1 MDDATSTIFTQFYN
15 DNKTIVIKTILA
27 QFILS
32 LCESIYIPIIVGT
45 IIREINDTEK
55 TRGNMIKL
63 ITTFI
68 IIKMVYVLSNS
79 FNTSLSA
86 DLYKWLVRDITNKII
101 SKYYIDNEEQ
111 KVGEVVNR
119 IYVVINTIQ
128 EIIMMLCTIFLPK
141 SIVLIFNVLNI
152 FRRSKELGSFLCV
165 MISVQLV
172 IVSRT
177 LNSCDEMSLTSIT
190 KKDEVYDYI
199 EEIILNLP
207 NIRGMIDKTDKYTM
221 IGSTLDEKLSL
232 SYQSISA
239 NNDCI
244 QKNQRYGM
252 MVNTTMFCVF
262 IYLLYSMYVKN
273 TINNENMVTNILL
286 TVGLFENINDV
297 VYQMPNFLDKV
308 TLMKS
313 NDNFLKKLTIPSSST
328 INSRNLKLDN
338 YDISVENMSF
348 QYDTD
353 PPTIILDNLNFKIEY
368 GSTVC
373 IKGPSGRGKST
384 LMKLLYGIIKP
395 TSGQITIGGHNID
408 EFNSRQ
414 YICYICQ
421 NYTTMF
427 KESILYNIILGD
439 DDIKLQDVINLIEK
453 YDLLM
458 IFENL
463 IKDDKYGFLSD
474 KSVVGKLSGGQIQII
489 YLLKMVFNKTC
500 KIVLLDESM
509 SAIDSVV
516 VNKIKQLIKDLKK
529 TFIIITHDN
538 SFDDICNQLIQM

>member
-1 MDDATSTIFTQFYN
+1 MDNTTSNIFNQFYN
-15 DNKTIVIKTILA
+15 DNKTIVIKTIFA

-45 IIREINDTEK
+45 IIREISDTEK
-55 TRGNMIKL
+55 TRSNMIKL
-63 ITTFI
+63 ISTFI
-68 IIKMVYVLSNS
+68 LIKLFYVLSNS
-79 FNTSLSA
+79 FNTHLSA
-86 DLYKWLVRDITNKII
+86 DLYKWLVKDITTKII

-141 SIVLIFNVLNI
+141 SIVLICNVLNI
-152 FRRSKELGSFLCV
+152 FRKSKELGTFLCV
-165 MISVQLV
+165 MISIQLF
-172 IVSRT
+172 IVKQS
-177 LNSCDEMSLTSIT
+177 LNSCDEISLNSIT
-190 KKDEVYDYI
+190 KKDDVYNYI

-207 NIRGMIDKTDKYTM
+207 NIRGMIDKTDKYTI
-221 IGSTLDEKLSL
+221 IGNNLDEKLAM
-232 SYQSISA
+232 SYDTISA
-239 NNDCI
+239 NNKCI
-244 QKNQRYGM
+244 QQNQKYGM

-262 IYLLYSMYVKN
+262 IYLLYSMYTKN
-273 TINNENMVTNILL
+273 TINSENMVTNILL

-297 VYQMPNFLDKV
+297 VYQMPNFLDKL

-313 NDNFLKKLTIPSSST
+313 NDEFLKKLTISSSSV
-328 INSRNLKLDN
+328 NSRNLKLDN
-338 YDISVENMSF
+338 YDIYVKNMSF

-353 PPTIILDNLNFKIEY
+353 PPTIIIDNLNFKIEY

-395 TSGQITIGGHNID
+395 TSGEITIGGHNID

-439 DDIKLQDVINLIEK
+439 DDINLEDVINLIEK

-463 IKDDKYGFLSD
+463 IKDDKYGFLTD

-489 YLLKMVFNKTC
+489 YLLKMVFNSTC

-509 SAIDSVV
+509 SAIDKVIV
-516 VNKIKQLIKDLKK
+516 DKIKQIIKDLKK
-529 TFIIITHDN
+529 TFVLITHDDK
-538 SFDDICNQLIQM
+538 FDDICSQIIQM

>member
-1 MDDATSTIFTQFYN
+1 MDNTTSNIFNQFYN
-15 DNKTIVIKTILA
+15 DNKTIVIKTIFA

-45 IIREINDTEK
+45 IIREISDTEK
-55 TRGNMIKL
+55 TRSNMIKL
-63 ITTFI
+63 ISTFI
-68 IIKMVYVLSNS
+68 LIKLFYVLSNS
-79 FNTSLSA
+79 FNTHLSA
-86 DLYKWLVRDITNKII
+86 DLYKWLVRDITTKII

-141 SIVLIFNVLNI
+141 SIVLICNVLNI
-152 FRRSKELGSFLCV
+152 FRKSKELGTFLCV
-165 MISVQLV
+165 MISIQLF
-172 IVSRT
+172 IVKQS
-177 LNSCDEMSLTSIT
+177 LNSCDEISLNSIT
-190 KKDEVYDYI
+190 KKDDVYNYI

-207 NIRGMIDKTDKYTM
+207 NIRGMIDKTDKYTI
-221 IGSTLDEKLSL
+221 IGNNLDEKLAM
-232 SYQSISA
+232 SYDTISA
-239 NNDCI
+239 NNKCI
-244 QKNQRYGM
+244 QQNQKYGM

-262 IYLLYSMYVKN
+262 IYLLYSMYTKN
-273 TINNENMVTNILL
+273 TINSENMVTNILL

-297 VYQMPNFLDKV
+297 VYQMPNFLDKL

-313 NDNFLKKLTIPSSST
+313 NDEFLKKLTISSSSV
-328 INSRNLKLDN
+328 NSRNLKLDN
-338 YDISVENMSF
+338 YDIYVKNMSF

-353 PPTIILDNLNFKIEY
+353 PPTIIIDNLNFKIEY

-395 TSGQITIGGHNID
+395 TSGEITIGGHNID

-439 DDIKLQDVINLIEK
+439 DINLEDVINLIEK

-463 IKDDKYGFLSD
+463 IKDDKYGFLTD

-489 YLLKMVFNKTC
+489 YLLKMVFNSTC

-509 SAIDSVV
+509 SAIDRVIV
-516 VNKIKQLIKDLKK
+516 DKIKQLIKDLKK
-529 TFIIITHDN
+529 TFVIITHDDT
-538 SFDDICNQLIQM
+538 FDDICSQIIQM

>member
-1 MDDATSTIFTQFYN
+1 MDNTTTSNIFNQFYN
-15 DNKTIVIKTILA
+15 DNKTIVIKTIFA

-45 IIREINDTEK
+45 IIREISDTEK
-55 TRGNMIKL
+55 TRSNMIKL
-63 ITTFI
+63 ISTFI
-68 IIKMVYVLSNS
+68 LIKLFYVLSNY
-79 FNTSLSA
+79 FNTHLSA
-86 DLYKWLVRDITNKII
+86 DLYKWLVKDITTKII

-141 SIVLIFNVLNI
+141 SIVLICNVLNI
-152 FRRSKELGSFLCV
+152 FRKSKELGTFLCV
-165 MISVQLV
+165 MISIQLF
-172 IVSRT
+172 IVKQS
-177 LNSCDEMSLTSIT
+177 LNSCDEISLNSIT
-190 KKDEVYDYI
+190 KKDDVYNYI

-207 NIRGMIDKTDKYTM
+207 NIRGMIDKTDKYTI
-221 IGSTLDEKLSL
+221 IGNNLDEKLAM
-232 SYQSISA
+232 SYDTISA
-239 NNDCI
+239 NNKCI
-244 QKNQRYGM
+244 QQNQKYGM

-262 IYLLYSMYVKN
+262 IYLLYSMYTKN
-273 TINNENMVTNILL
+273 TINSENMVTNILL

-297 VYQMPNFLDKV
+297 VYQMPNFLDKL

-313 NDNFLKKLTIPSSST
+313 NDEFLKKLTISSSSV
-328 INSRNLKLDN
+328 NSRNLKLDN
-338 YDISVENMSF
+338 YDIYVKNMSF

-353 PPTIILDNLNFKIEY
+353 PPTIIIDNLNFKIEY

-395 TSGQITIGGHNID
+395 TSGEITIGGHNID
-408 EFNSRQ
+408 EFNSRE

-439 DDIKLQDVINLIEK
+439 DDINLEDVINLIEK

-463 IKDDKYGFLSD
+463 IKDDKYGFLTD
-474 KSVVGKLSGGQIQII
+474 KSVIGKLSGGQIQII
-489 YLLKMVFNKTC
+489 YLLKMVFNSTC

-509 SAIDSVV
+509 SAIDKVIV
-516 VNKIKQLIKDLKK
+516 DKIKQLIKDLKK
-529 TFIIITHDN
+529 TFVLITHDDK
-538 SFDDICNQLIQM
+538 FDDICSQIIQM

>member
-1 MDDATSTIFTQFYN
+1 
-15 DNKTIVIKTILA
+15 
-27 QFILS
+27 
-32 LCESIYIPIIVGT
+32 
-45 IIREINDTEK
+45 
-55 TRGNMIKL
+55 
-63 ITTFI
+63 
-68 IIKMVYVLSNS
+68 MVYVLSNS

-177 LNSCDEMSLTSIT
+177 LNSCDEISLKSIT

-207 NIRGMIDKTDKYTM
+207 NIRGMIDKTDEYTI
-221 IGSTLDEKLSL
+221 IGSNLDERLSL

-286 TVGLFENINDV
+286 TVGLFENINDI

-313 NDNFLKKLTIPSSST
+313 NDNFLKKLTISSSST

-338 YDISVENMSF
+338 YDILVENMSF

>member
-1 MDDATSTIFTQFYN
+1 MDNTTSNIFNQFYN
-15 DNKTIVIKTILA
+15 DNKTIVIKTIFA

-45 IIREINDTEK
+45 IIREISDTEK
-55 TRGNMIKL
+55 TRSNMIKL
-63 ITTFI
+63 ISTFI
-68 IIKMVYVLSNS
+68 LIKLFYVLSNS
-79 FNTSLSA
+79 FNTHLSA
-86 DLYKWLVRDITNKII
+86 DLYKWLVKDITTKII

-141 SIVLIFNVLNI
+141 SIVLICNVLNI
-152 FRRSKELGSFLCV
+152 FRKSKELGTFLCV
-165 MISVQLV
+165 MISIQLF
-172 IVSRT
+172 IVKQS
-177 LNSCDEMSLTSIT
+177 LNSCDEISLKSIT
-190 KKDEVYDYI
+190 KKDDVYNYI

-207 NIRGMIDKTDKYTM
+207 NIRGMIDKTDKYTI
-221 IGSTLDEKLSL
+221 IGNNLDEKLAM
-232 SYQSISA
+232 SYDTIST
-239 NNDCI
+239 NNKCI
-244 QKNQRYGM
+244 QQNQKYGM

-262 IYLLYSMYVKN
+262 IYLLYSMYTKN
-273 TINNENMVTNILL
+273 TINSENMVTNILL

-297 VYQMPNFLDKV
+297 VYQMPNFLDKL

-313 NDNFLKKLTIPSSST
+313 NDEFLKKLTISSSSV
-328 INSRNLKLDN
+328 NSRNLKLDN
-338 YDISVENMSF
+338 YDIYVKNMSF

-353 PPTIILDNLNFKIEY
+353 PPTIIIDNLNFKIEY

-395 TSGQITIGGHNID
+395 TSGEITIGGHNID

-439 DDIKLQDVINLIEK
+439 DDVNLEDVINLIEK

-463 IKDDKYGFLSD
+463 IKDDKYGFLTD

-489 YLLKMVFNKTC
+489 YLLKMVFNSTC

-509 SAIDSVV
+509 SAIDKVIV
-516 VNKIKQLIKDLKK
+516 DKIKQLIKDLKK
-529 TFIIITHDN
+529 TFVLITHDDK
-538 SFDDICNQLIQM
+538 FDDICSQIIQM

>member
-1 MDDATSTIFTQFYN
+1 MDNTTTSNIFNQFYN
-15 DNKTIVIKTILA
+15 DNKTIVIKTIFA

-45 IIREINDTEK
+45 IIREISDTEK
-55 TRGNMIKL
+55 TRSNMIKL
-63 ITTFI
+63 ISTFI
-68 IIKMVYVLSNS
+68 LIKVFYVLSNS
-79 FNTSLSA
+79 FNTHLSA
-86 DLYKWLVRDITNKII
+86 DLYKWLVRDITTKII

-141 SIVLIFNVLNI
+141 SIVLICNVLNI
-152 FRRSKELGSFLCV
+152 FRKSKELGTFLCV
-165 MISVQLV
+165 MISIQLF
-172 IVSRT
+172 IVKQS
-177 LNSCDEMSLTSIT
+177 LNSCDEISLNSIT
-190 KKDEVYDYI
+190 KKDDVYNYI
-199 EEIILNLP
+199 EEIILNLT
-207 NIRGMIDKTDKYTM
+207 NIRGIIDKTDKYTI
-221 IGSTLDEKLSL
+221 IGNNLDEKLAM
-232 SYQSISA
+232 SYDTISA
-239 NNDCI
+239 NNKCI
-244 QKNQRYGM
+244 QQNQKYGM

-262 IYLLYSMYVKN
+262 IYLLYSMYTKN
-273 TINNENMVTNILL
+273 TINSENMVTNILL

-297 VYQMPNFLDKV
+297 VYQMPNFLDKL

-313 NDNFLKKLTIPSSST
+313 NDEFLKKLTISSSSV
-328 INSRNLKLDN
+328 NSRNLKLDN
-338 YDISVENMSF
+338 YDIYVKNMSF

-353 PPTIILDNLNFKIEY
+353 PPTIIIDNLNFKIEY

-395 TSGQITIGGHNID
+395 TSGEITIGGHNID

-439 DDIKLQDVINLIEK
+439 DDINLEDVINLIEK

-463 IKDDKYGFLSD
+463 IKDDKYGFLTD

-489 YLLKMVFNKTC
+489 YLLKMVFNSTC

-509 SAIDSVV
+509 SAIDKVIV
-516 VNKIKQLIKDLKK
+516 DKIKQLIKDLKK
-529 TFIIITHDN
+529 TFVIITHDDK
-538 SFDDICNQLIQM
+538 FDDICSQIIQM

>member
-1 MDDATSTIFTQFYN
+1 MDNTTSNIFNQFYN
-15 DNKTIVIKTILA
+15 DNKTIVIKTIFA

-45 IIREINDTEK
+45 IIREISDTEK
-55 TRGNMIKL
+55 TRSNMIKL
-63 ITTFI
+63 ISTFI
-68 IIKMVYVLSNS
+68 LIKLFYVLSNS
-79 FNTSLSA
+79 FNTHLSA
-86 DLYKWLVRDITNKII
+86 DLYKWLVRDITTKII

-141 SIVLIFNVLNI
+141 SIVLICNVLNI
-152 FRRSKELGSFLCV
+152 FRKSKELGTFLCV
-165 MISVQLV
+165 MISIQLF
-172 IVSRT
+172 IVKQS
-177 LNSCDEMSLTSIT
+177 LNSCDEISLNSIT
-190 KKDEVYDYI
+190 KKDDVYNYI

-207 NIRGMIDKTDKYTM
+207 NIRGMIDKTDKYTI
-221 IGSTLDEKLSL
+221 IGNNLDEKLAM
-232 SYQSISA
+232 SYDTISA
-239 NNDCI
+239 NNKCI
-244 QKNQRYGM
+244 QQNQKYGM

-262 IYLLYSMYVKN
+262 IYLLYSMYTKN
-273 TINNENMVTNILL
+273 TINSENMVTNILL

-297 VYQMPNFLDKV
+297 VYQMPNFLDKL

-313 NDNFLKKLTIPSSST
+313 NDEFLKKLTISSSSV
-328 INSRNLKLDN
+328 NSRNLKLDN
-338 YDISVENMSF
+338 YDIYVKNMSF

-353 PPTIILDNLNFKIEY
+353 PPTIIIDNLNFKIEY

-395 TSGQITIGGHNID
+395 TSGEITIGGHNID

-439 DDIKLQDVINLIEK
+439 DDVNLEDVINLIEK

-463 IKDDKYGFLSD
+463 IKDDKYGFLTD
-474 KSVVGKLSGGQIQII
+474 KSVVRKLSGGQIQII
-489 YLLKMVFNKTC
+489 YLLKMVFNSTC

-509 SAIDSVV
+509 SAIDSVIV
-516 VNKIKQLIKDLKK
+516 DKIKQLIKDLKK
-529 TFIIITHDN
+529 TFVIITHDDK
-538 SFDDICNQLIQM
+538 FDDICSKIIQM

>member
-1 MDDATSTIFTQFYN
+1 MDNTTSNIFNQFYN
-15 DNKTIVIKTILA
+15 DNKTIVIKTIFA

-45 IIREINDTEK
+45 IIREISDTEK
-55 TRGNMIKL
+55 TRSNMIKL
-63 ITTFI
+63 ISTFI
-68 IIKMVYVLSNS
+68 LIKLFYVLSNS
-79 FNTSLSA
+79 FNTHLSA
-86 DLYKWLVRDITNKII
+86 DLYKWLVKDITTKII

-141 SIVLIFNVLNI
+141 SIVLICNVLNI
-152 FRRSKELGSFLCV
+152 FRKSKELGTFLCV
-165 MISVQLV
+165 MISIQLF
-172 IVSRT
+172 IVKQS
-177 LNSCDEMSLTSIT
+177 LNSCDEISLNSIT
-190 KKDEVYDYI
+190 KKDDVYNYI

-207 NIRGMIDKTDKYTM
+207 NIRGMIDKTDKYTI
-221 IGSTLDEKLSL
+221 IGNNLDEKLAM
-232 SYQSISA
+232 SYDTISA
-239 NNDCI
+239 NNKCI
-244 QKNQRYGM
+244 QQNQKYGM

-262 IYLLYSMYVKN
+262 IYLLYSMYTKN
-273 TINNENMVTNILL
+273 TINSENMVTNILL

-297 VYQMPNFLDKV
+297 VYQMPNFLDKL

-313 NDNFLKKLTIPSSST
+313 NDEFLKKLTISSSSV
-328 INSRNLKLDN
+328 NSRNLKLDN
-338 YDISVENMSF
+338 YDIYVKNMSF

-353 PPTIILDNLNFKIEY
+353 PPTIIIDNLNFKIEY

-395 TSGQITIGGHNID
+395 TSGEITIGGHNID

-439 DDIKLQDVINLIEK
+439 DDINLEDVINLIEK

-463 IKDDKYGFLSD
+463 IKDDKYGFLTD

-489 YLLKMVFNKTC
+489 YLLKMVFNSTC

-509 SAIDSVV
+509 SAIDRVV
-516 VNKIKQLIKDLKK
+516 VEKIKNLIRDLKK
-529 TFIIITHDN
+529 TFIIITHDDKFN
-538 SFDDICNQLIQM
+538 DICSQIIQM

>member
-1 MDDATSTIFTQFYN
+1 MDNTTSNIFNQFYN
-15 DNKTIVIKTILA
+15 DNKTIVIKTIFA

-45 IIREINDTEK
+45 IIREISDTEK
-55 TRGNMIKL
+55 TRSNMIKL
-63 ITTFI
+63 ISTFI
-68 IIKMVYVLSNS
+68 LIKLFYVLSNS
-79 FNTSLSA
+79 FNTHLSA
-86 DLYKWLVRDITNKII
+86 DLYKWLVRDITTKII

-141 SIVLIFNVLNI
+141 SIVLICNVLNI
-152 FRRSKELGSFLCV
+152 FRKSKELGTFLCV
-165 MISVQLV
+165 MISIQLF
-172 IVSRT
+172 IVKQS
-177 LNSCDEMSLTSIT
+177 LNSCDEISLNSIT
-190 KKDEVYDYI
+190 KKDDVYNYI

-207 NIRGMIDKTDKYTM
+207 NIRGMIDKTDKYTI
-221 IGSTLDEKLSL
+221 IGNNLDEKLAM
-232 SYQSISA
+232 SYDTISA
-239 NNDCI
+239 NNKCI
-244 QKNQRYGM
+244 QQNQKYGM

-262 IYLLYSMYVKN
+262 IYLLYSMYTKN
-273 TINNENMVTNILL
+273 TINSENMVTNILL

-297 VYQMPNFLDKV
+297 VYQMPNFLDKL

-313 NDNFLKKLTIPSSST
+313 NDEFLKKLTISSSSV
-328 INSRNLKLDN
+328 NSRNLKLDN
-338 YDISVENMSF
+338 YDIYVKNMSF

-353 PPTIILDNLNFKIEY
+353 PPTIIIDNLNFKIEY

-395 TSGQITIGGHNID
+395 TSGEITIGGHNID

-439 DDIKLQDVINLIEK
+439 DDVNLEDVINLIEK

-463 IKDDKYGFLSD
+463 IKDDKYGFLTD
-474 KSVVGKLSGGQIQII
+474 KSVVRKLSGGQIQII
-489 YLLKMVFNKTC
+489 YLLKMVFNSTC

-509 SAIDSVV
+509 SAIDSVIV
-516 VNKIKQLIKDLKK
+516 DKIKQLIKDLKK
-529 TFIIITHDN
+529 TFVIITHDDK
-538 SFDDICNQLIQM
+538 FDDICSQIIQM